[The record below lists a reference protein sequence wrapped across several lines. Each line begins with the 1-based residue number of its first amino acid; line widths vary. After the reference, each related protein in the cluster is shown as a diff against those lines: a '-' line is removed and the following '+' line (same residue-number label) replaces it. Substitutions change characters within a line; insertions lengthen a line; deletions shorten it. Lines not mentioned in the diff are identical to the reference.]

1 MDMQANVS
9 VQGISVVSSS
19 VNEVTCGAT
28 GVRMAC
34 CLADAERRPEYP
46 EGAGILHRWFMA
58 EVKRG
63 SILGLFKGRAAPR
76 TLKP

>member
-1 MDMQANVS
+1 
-9 VQGISVVSSS
+9 
-19 VNEVTCGAT
+19 
-28 GVRMAC
+28 MAC

-46 EGAGILHRWFMA
+46 EGARILHRWFMA